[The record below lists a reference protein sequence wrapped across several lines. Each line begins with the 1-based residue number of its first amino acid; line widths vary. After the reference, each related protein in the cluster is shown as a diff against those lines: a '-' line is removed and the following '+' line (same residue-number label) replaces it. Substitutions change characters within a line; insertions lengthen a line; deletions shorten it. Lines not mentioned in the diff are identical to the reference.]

1 MTNWVML
8 HVGSNKVR
16 LGAIKTARHSV
27 TSYGASSALLFVCL
41 RLFASVSVLLPSTHS
56 HCWSICPDLRS
67 GCPIRVSP
75 FQCNLCLCILL
86 HSSLRVSVPISL
98 SVWLFVWESVS
109 FYLSVY
115 VLSYLRY
122 FYLQST
128 VSVTAVSI
136 HVSVICLT
144 CQGLSFYFVPRVTIF
159 QKANLTSCIPA
170 LCETQQCT
178 ESRRPGIQ
186 VSAES

>member
-1 MTNWVML
+1 ML

-86 HSSLRVSVPISL
+86 HSSLRVSVSPYISISVTLCLGVSVFLPVCVCLIL
-98 SVWLFVWESVS
+98 SPVFLPPVHRLRYCCLNTRLC
-109 FYLSVY
+109 YLS
-115 VLSYLRY
+115 
-122 FYLQST
+122 
-128 VSVTAVSI
+128 
-136 HVSVICLT
+136 
-144 CQGLSFYFVPRVTIF
+144 
-159 QKANLTSCIPA
+159 NLPGSQF
-170 LCETQQCT
+170 LFCT
-178 ESRRPGIQ
+178 
-186 VSAES
+186 

>member
-1 MTNWVML
+1 ML

-86 HSSLRVSVPISL
+86 HSSLRVSVSPYISISVTLCLGVCLSICLCMSYPISGISTSSPPSPLLL
-98 SVWLFVWESVS
+98 SQYTSLLFV
-109 FYLSVY
+109 
-115 VLSYLRY
+115 
-122 FYLQST
+122 
-128 VSVTAVSI
+128 
-136 HVSVICLT
+136 
-144 CQGLSFYFVPRVTIF
+144 
-159 QKANLTSCIPA
+159 
-170 LCETQQCT
+170 
-178 ESRRPGIQ
+178 
-186 VSAES
+186 